1 MDFGLV
7 ILYQICYSAGLL
19 AIFTAAM
26 LWVRSRNP
34 LNFGELLLMSGLM
47 AINVNLSIS
56 AAFGFFFANSPTVF
70 STIISFLLSGG
81 ISLMTFAVSWY
92 MYLLR
97 PGRVTK
103 AARVIFGILSIF
115 LFIAWILLLLIAG
128 INILMF
134 LFIVMLLTIVFSIF
148 CCIGVLILR
157 GWKVLQDPSFRTYAI
172 IGLVSLI
179 LMPLVVL
186 SDYLGLK
193 VAAISFA
200 RQQFF
205 LPAFYGIWA
214 ILILFLRAPELCKP
228 VKPSHALD
236 NDSPS
241 VPRQNELTGRNDTL
255 GSDPVN
261 PLFRRFEISEREYEV
276 LTLLIQGLSYS
287 RIAQKLFISHSTVKT
302 HVASVYRK
310 TGTKGKVELANLV
323 RDIVKTDN

>member
-56 AAFGFFFANSPTVF
+56 AAFGFFFTNSPTVF

-157 GWKVLQDPSFRTYAI
+157 GWKILQNPSFRTYAI

-193 VAAISFA
+193 VAAISLA

-205 LPAFYGIWA
+205 LPVFYGIWA
-214 ILILFLRAPELCKP
+214 IIILFLRAPELCKP
-228 VKPSHALD
+228 GIPLKVSD
-236 NDSPS
+236 NDGSTAIHS
-241 VPRQNELTGRNDTL
+241 EELDEARNGVL
-255 GSDPVN
+255 LSVN